1 MLVSDMLSND
11 SKYQKLCK
19 LDQILNF
26 MERLVVSQCANLLY

>member
-1 MLVSDMLSND
+1 MLVSDMSSND

-26 MERLVVSQCANLLY
+26 MEKLVVTQCANLLH